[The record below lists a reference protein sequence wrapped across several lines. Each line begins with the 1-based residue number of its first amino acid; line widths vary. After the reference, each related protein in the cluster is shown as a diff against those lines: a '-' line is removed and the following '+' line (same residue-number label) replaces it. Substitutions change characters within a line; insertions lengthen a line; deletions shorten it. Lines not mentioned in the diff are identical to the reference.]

1 MILCVDIK
9 ALKTSEEV
17 QKDVVLED
25 LLNNHTKYYDDVKE
39 ALLDNFVPLD
49 FSTSIR
55 SIYSNLV
62 VENSKFG
69 GKRYYTNITDVQPFP
84 HKGYDLIMFL
94 SSIFTQLRNH
104 SHSWLSSAPVL
115 APPLLPVVL
124 LEGSSGLSP
133 GPLLSLHWLRDVS
146 SRLMTSKPHLCVNG
160 SQIPFPTQSSLLV
173 SSLNCLTAY
182 LIPKLEPLTGTPD

>member
-17 QKDVVLED
+17 QKDVDLED

-94 SSIFTQLRNH
+94 SSIGVMHSIDYAIGFDDLMMKHSQFQPIGIYYKGSFLNPIIYTHIIISDEGIEELRNY
-104 SHSWLSSAPVL
+104 LK
-115 APPLLPVVL
+115 
-124 LEGSSGLSP
+124 EGV
-133 GPLLSLHWLRDVS
+133 DIVS
-146 SRLMTSKPHLCVNG
+146 IKDMKTEGNVIALTNTLIEVKEENKDAE
-160 SQIPFPTQSSLLV
+160 QS
-173 SSLNCLTAY
+173 N
-182 LIPKLEPLTGTPD
+182 DN

>member
-1 MILCVDIK
+1 MPDSPLRLLSHFSVSLYSKLLERVGYAHTSVPVLSSFLMPTIIRLYPQDSTKTTLVQV
-9 ALKTSEEV
+9 TSE
-17 QKDVVLED
+17 LCPPP
-25 LLNNHTKYYDDVKE
+25 
-39 ALLDNFVPLD
+39 ALPWPMYQQFID
-49 FSTSIR
+49 TS
-55 SIYSNLV
+55 SL
-62 VENSKFG
+62 G
-69 GKRYYTNITDVQPFP
+69 G
-84 HKGYDLIMFL
+84 L
-94 SSIFTQLRNH
+94 FTQLRNH
-104 SHSWLSSAPVL
+104 SHSWFSSAPVL